1 MPSEKG
7 SANSKFI
14 LKLRISSVKSFSINI
29 SQKFA
34 SLSLTMSKEVMIKR
48 DWLFISIQSSRQRIN
63 DTFDLFEELIEL
75 LKLIKKNQKLLD
87 ENGESEEYIK
97 VTKYYRIDIS
107 PPTQF
112 VLYVGF
118 YVVNLVNG
126 VQVQLSQ
133 VAYILLQVHVII
145 EKVDVLYAHNIK

>member
-1 MPSEKG
+1 VPSEKG

-63 DTFDLFEELIEL
+63 DTFDLLEELIEL
-75 LKLIKKNQKLLD
+75 LKLIKK
-87 ENGESEEYIK
+87 IK
-97 VTKYYRIDIS
+97 NY
-107 PPTQF
+107 
-112 VLYVGF
+112 
-118 YVVNLVNG
+118 
-126 VQVQLSQ
+126 
-133 VAYILLQVHVII
+133 
-145 EKVDVLYAHNIK
+145 